1 MHSQNTAK
9 AKKERSSEPLPLKP
23 VENVTRGCRSAGS
36 SPASRPRNSL
46 ALPRLRSQSTS
57 VGTVSP
63 TANSPTTPVSF
74 EREIPKRKNSQTEKP
89 LPPKQRCPC
98 KASSNGKSWLMTC
111 NSCEQV
117 WHNRCANLKGDKLT
131 KEAVDSILK
140 DWQCPWCFVAAFP
153 CPKNHKSAKTKS
165 TFENIA
171 NANEFLSTVV
181 DSLDSMV
188 DTKLTEVLCTN
199 ASSMEAIS
207 KQLETLS
214 KEIAELKNTPTPSLR
229 VTPPGPIHQPP
240 AQPQPVPEPIL
251 VEDTPLVH
259 NTNHIE
265 DFVEDFITP
274 EDERNLLQLLE
285 SETFTREGNRGVM
298 QFGEYYKYMGSKTR
312 PKACPEIIKK
322 LIEKLNQGY
331 AKTHHEARF
340 HYDINSCLVNKYDSN
355 MSVLPEHFD
364 NEGDICPWSSI
375 FTISIG
381 ANRKVVFRN
390 TKDNVETIVYCP
402 NRSMYQMTRHS
413 QDFYQHQLKPEPE
426 QEDTIR
432 YSLTFRAVHWSFYN
446 STLLVG
452 DSNFGKI
459 QFGNGKGKV
468 GQATPGFR
476 SFVPTVSDIDPLAC
490 TSYKNIVVMVGTND
504 LKKNMPDPEI
514 RELYKLYK
522 TKISQIRKYNPRC
535 RLLICPVLPTKSLV
549 INKRIFMFNK
559 FINSDLLQSTLHVTF
574 TEGFF
579 EFVDD
584 NSSILKNMYAVNDS
598 NDILHINA
606 NKGVRLLV
614 RLIKQAIFRAKTFN
628 KTVDQRTYA
637 NVTRGGPIAPI

>member
-1 MHSQNTAK
+1 
-9 AKKERSSEPLPLKP
+9 
-23 VENVTRGCRSAGS
+23 
-36 SPASRPRNSL
+36 
-46 ALPRLRSQSTS
+46 
-57 VGTVSP
+57 
-63 TANSPTTPVSF
+63 
-74 EREIPKRKNSQTEKP
+74 
-89 LPPKQRCPC
+89 
-98 KASSNGKSWLMTC
+98 
-111 NSCEQV
+111 
-117 WHNRCANLKGDKLT
+117 
-131 KEAVDSILK
+131 
-140 DWQCPWCFVAAFP
+140 
-153 CPKNHKSAKTKS
+153 
-165 TFENIA
+165 
-171 NANEFLSTVV
+171 
-181 DSLDSMV
+181 
-188 DTKLTEVLCTN
+188 
-199 ASSMEAIS
+199 
-207 KQLETLS
+207 
-214 KEIAELKNTPTPSLR
+214 
-229 VTPPGPIHQPP
+229 
-240 AQPQPVPEPIL
+240 
-251 VEDTPLVH
+251 
-259 NTNHIE
+259 
-265 DFVEDFITP
+265 
-274 EDERNLLQLLE
+274 
-285 SETFTREGNRGVM
+285 
-298 QFGEYYKYMGSKTR
+298 
-312 PKACPEIIKK
+312 
-322 LIEKLNQGY
+322 
-331 AKTHHEARF
+331 
-340 HYDINSCLVNKYDSN
+340 
-355 MSVLPEHFD
+355 
-364 NEGDICPWSSI
+364 
-375 FTISIG
+375 
-381 ANRKVVFRN
+381 
-390 TKDNVETIVYCP
+390 
-402 NRSMYQMTRHS
+402 MTRHS

-476 SFVPTVSDIDPLAC
+476 SFVPTVSDIDPLAY

-504 LKKNMPDPEI
+504 LKKNMSDPEI